1 MLVIFVVSPLFVY
14 FRGMEQEHS
23 RPKSPGENP
32 SQDPDIKGE
41 LRRIFDVKVRHNRSL
56 VVLLAIF
63 VGILVIW
70 FLKQVENGY
79 VMSAT
84 VSPVYTNTPAGYS
97 SRELSTQKIGI
108 AVQMNGFNMLLSLI
122 HI

>member
-1 MLVIFVVSPLFVY
+1 
-14 FRGMEQEHS
+14 MEQEQA
-23 RPKSPGENP
+23 RPKSPREDP

-84 VSPVYTNTPAGYS
+84 VSPVYTNTPTGYS
-97 SRELSTQKIGI
+97 SRERFPGADQFMGCPSG
-108 AVQMNGFNMLLSLI
+108 G
-122 HI
+122 